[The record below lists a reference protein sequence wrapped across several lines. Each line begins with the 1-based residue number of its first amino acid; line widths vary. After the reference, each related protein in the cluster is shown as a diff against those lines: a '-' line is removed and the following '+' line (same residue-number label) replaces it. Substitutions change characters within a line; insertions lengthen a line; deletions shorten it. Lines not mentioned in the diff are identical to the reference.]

1 MKRILSALIL
11 GAIVLYVVLAAPRVV
26 GVILVGAIM
35 FLAVQEMGRIVSA
48 SGESVSL
55 PAVMAG
61 TGFILIGAWLKGVT
75 GLASGL
81 LLAVLTVTVVR
92 LRTRGIQG
100 AVREIAAGIFILI
113 VPGWLLAHAI
123 LFLDET
129 WGRSALLFLLL
140 VVWVCDSAAFYVG
153 SAIGRRKLAPE
164 ISPNKT
170 IEGFIAGMIS
180 SLPVAVLFWLLS
192 PTGWSL
198 GFTVAAGFAV
208 ALVGQIGDLAESIL
222 KRDAGVK
229 DSGTLI
235 PGHGGILDRTDS
247 LLLTIPFLYYMT
259 QWLAFSLK

>member
-1 MKRILSALIL
+1 
-11 GAIVLYVVLAAPRVV
+11 
-26 GVILVGAIM
+26 
-35 FLAVQEMGRIVSA
+35 VQEMSGIVSA
-48 SGESVSL
+48 SEESVSL
-55 PAVMAG
+55 PAVMTG
-61 TGFILIGAWLKGVT
+61 TVFILMGTWLKRET

-81 LLAVLTVTVVR
+81 LLAVLMVTVVR

-113 VPGWLLAHAI
+113 VPAWLLAHSI
-123 LFLDET
+123 LFLDEA
-129 WGRSALLFLLL
+129 WGRAALLFLLL

-170 IEGFIAGMIS
+170 VEGFLAGLIS
-180 SLPVAVLFWLLS
+180 SLPVAFLFWLLS
-192 PTGWSL
+192 PVRWSF
-198 GFTVAAGFAV
+198 GFTMAAGIAI

-222 KRDAGVK
+222 KRDAGIK

-247 LLLTIPFLYYMT
+247 LLFTIPFLYYMT
-259 QWLAFSLK
+259 QWLACCLK